1 MSKLIVGI
9 NDLATIYPNI
19 ATEWHPTLNGNLH
32 PNEVFSSSSKMVWWV
47 CDKGHSYQQTI
58 QNRTLKH
65 FGCSYCSGHRVL
77 KGFNDLASVR
87 PDVAKEWCY
96 EKNEGKT
103 PYDFTAG
110 SGKKVWW
117 TCPLGHD
124 YVASIHER
132 TGHNTGCPKCDKRRQ
147 SSFPEQAVLY
157 YVKKI
162 FPDTLSKYKVIFSKS
177 MELDVFIPSIKVG
190 IEFDGKAWHND
201 DIIHNREIRKYA
213 VCKKHGIKLIRIK
226 EYNKEDWQDVADIVY
241 RINKFRK
248 YKELEDVI
256 RNILDNL
263 DPSSNMWTRK
273 NPFHFHSDVDINITR
288 DRGEIL
294 NYLNRIDN
302 SLEETRPDVVK
313 MWDWSKN
320 KNLHPNMFTISSNQV
335 VFWKCPDCNHEWEC
349 SINSMTRKGRC
360 GCSECSKKRRGR
372 TFTKGV
378 VSKVGSLLE
387 THPYIAKDWHPTKNG
402 DLNPNDITAGKFKK
416 VWWLCSKCGL
426 EWEASP
432 NNRKKGVGCPHCSGR
447 VAQSGLDDIVTLF
460 PDVLSYWDYERNR
473 DIDPTKILPGS
484 GQKAAWKC
492 VACKHEWTQIIHR
505 RIKSPVFCPKCKNRK
520 PI

>member
-1 MSKLIVGI
+1 MHSNKGRLIYNMSKLIVGI

-58 QNRTLKH
+58 KNRTLKH
-65 FGCSYCSGHRVL
+65 FCCSYCSGHRVL

-213 VCKKHGIKLIRIK
+213 VCKKTWHKT
-226 EYNKEDWQDVADIVY
+226 Y
-241 RINKFRK
+241 
-248 YKELEDVI
+248 
-256 RNILDNL
+256 
-263 DPSSNMWTRK
+263 SN
-273 NPFHFHSDVDINITR
+273 
-288 DRGEIL
+288 
-294 NYLNRIDN
+294 
-302 SLEETRPDVVK
+302 
-313 MWDWSKN
+313 
-320 KNLHPNMFTISSNQV
+320 
-335 VFWKCPDCNHEWEC
+335 
-349 SINSMTRKGRC
+349 
-360 GCSECSKKRRGR
+360 
-372 TFTKGV
+372 
-378 VSKVGSLLE
+378 
-387 THPYIAKDWHPTKNG
+387 
-402 DLNPNDITAGKFKK
+402 
-416 VWWLCSKCGL
+416 
-426 EWEASP
+426 
-432 NNRKKGVGCPHCSGR
+432 
-447 VAQSGLDDIVTLF
+447 
-460 PDVLSYWDYERNR
+460 
-473 DIDPTKILPGS
+473 
-484 GQKAAWKC
+484 
-492 VACKHEWTQIIHR
+492 
-505 RIKSPVFCPKCKNRK
+505 
-520 PI
+520 